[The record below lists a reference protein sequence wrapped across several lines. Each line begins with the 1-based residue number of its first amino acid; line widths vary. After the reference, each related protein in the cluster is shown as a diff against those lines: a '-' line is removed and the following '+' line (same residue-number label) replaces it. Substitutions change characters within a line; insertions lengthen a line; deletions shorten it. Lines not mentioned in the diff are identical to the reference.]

1 MKTVATRILFLKFPA
16 WMVPFFLLLTGAG
29 LYAAT
34 DFLQSKD
41 MDNLTARV
49 GNHSGRIAAALGRHE
64 GDKLALVGNDLLG
77 SLLGDPAIACAEL
90 RAGGRSAPLL
100 SAPRFVG
107 CTGEQKLEML
117 SLPAG
122 RGRQLAVYFSIREVT
137 QAAASNRFWMLV
149 VLLSGM
155 GVACIAGAFGFRQ
168 TVGRPLSDLRAAI
181 DESSRT
187 GEAVL
192 ARRSN
197 RDELGS
203 VIDAYNQLQTN
214 LKTVQ
219 AEMQSEIT
227 QRVSEEQRAA
237 HAERIAA
244 SLRSFQTDILAMTDE
259 LHEQIGQVA
268 AVSGRLDD
276 AAAGVTQAVGAL
288 EKDGQK
294 NAGESAGIARAFEDL
309 AATIGGMAARVRET
323 LEAGVAVRQSGC
335 TMHQRLLD
343 LSQSIANISEAAE
356 TIEKIAQQT
365 NLLAL
370 NATIEAARAGEAGRG
385 FAVVATEVKTLS
397 LTTTQAAAEITH
409 TVAKI
414 AAELALTQDA
424 ANSLDTAAEV
434 IGQSSNF
441 IGDALTHQE
450 QSIADIN
457 RAAESTKMTAQVVA
471 STLQEILALAK
482 RSEGAALNVS
492 GASQAVQLIGER
504 LQMAIGNLKRDLA
517 A

>member
-1 MKTVATRILFLKFPA
+1 VNAVATRILFLKFLA
-16 WMVPFFLLLTGAG
+16 WMVPVFLLLTGAG
-29 LYAAT
+29 LYVAT
-34 DFLQSKD
+34 DFLQGKD

-49 GNHSGRIAAALGRHE
+49 GNHSGRIAAALGRHQGE
-64 GDKLALVGNDLLG
+64 KLALIGNDLLG
-77 SLLGDPAIACAEL
+77 SLLADPAIACAEL
-90 RAGGRSAPLL
+90 RADGKPAPLL
-100 SAPRFVG
+100 SAPRFIG
-107 CTGEQKLEML
+107 CKGGHELHML
-117 SLPAG
+117 ALPAG
-122 RGRQLAVYFSIREVT
+122 LGRRLAVYFSTREVT

-155 GVACIAGAFGFRQ
+155 GVACVAGAFGFRQ

-192 ARRSN
+192 VPGSN
-197 RDELGS
+197 RDELGA

-214 LKTVQ
+214 LKAVQ
-219 AEMQSEIT
+219 GEVQSEIT
-227 QRVSEEQRAA
+227 QRVSEEQRAV
-237 HAERIAA
+237 HAERMAA
-244 SLRSFQTDILAMTDE
+244 GLQSFQSDILTITDE
-259 LHEQIGQVA
+259 LHQHIGQIA

-276 AAAGVTQAVGAL
+276 AAAGVTLAVGAL

-294 NAGESAGIARAFEDL
+294 NAGESAGIAAAFEDL
-309 AATIGGMAARVRET
+309 ADTIADMAARVRET
-323 LEAGVAVRQSGC
+323 LEAGVAVRQSGS
-335 TMHQRLLD
+335 TMHQRLSD
-343 LSQSIANISEAAE
+343 LSQSIANISEATE

-397 LTTTQAAAEITH
+397 LTTTRAAAEITQ

-441 IGDALTHQE
+441 IGEALNHQE
-450 QSIADIN
+450 KSISNIN
-457 RAAESTKMTAQVVA
+457 RAAESTKTTAQVVA
-471 STLQEILALAK
+471 SSLQEILALAQ
-482 RSEGAALNVS
+482 RSEGAALDVS
-492 GASQAVQLIGER
+492 GASQTVQLIGER
-504 LQMAIGNLKRDLA
+504 LQKAIGNLKRDLVA
-517 A
+517 